1 MDFSRMKR
9 SELQA
14 LCAEHGLGARG
25 SKADLAASLAGAIS
39 AAAAAAAEKVV
50 EVMVGKGCL
59 KRSGNGPNAGSSGAV
74 FKRVTFSLTDKEEE
88 DGEALVVAK
97 VSRRG
102 CQQKC
107 IETVSSAE
115 GFAGE
120 VCVDARV
127 MLSRKNMVNL
137 RAGSGIERRD
147 NLAEE
152 EREIR
157 GASVDKKQ
165 RVNENPKCIADN
177 TQAGVTHRSTRKLIL
192 STADTSIQNQ
202 NDAAEKEGE
211 VIRGAGLA
219 EAEEDRKV
227 VCSSVDCKQKQNIL
241 QYANN
246 VAVNAHA
253 GFSRRSTRKSISST
267 AVETSIQ
274 SQNDPVEKEWEVIGG
289 VGHTMLKRNITG
301 KLKVGDTPAAIIGRG
316 CHHMCTEERGSNSS
330 VEGVTGQVGADAQE
344 TLSKSNAGNSYADS
358 GVESHNIPAE
368 AEGDGTMVRKAVYSK
383 QKQKTLQ
390 NAENIVVNAGA
401 GISQRSTTSSSL
413 LADNVLLYP
422 AVEKKRGRKTTELG
436 IDKKSAEVQDLLTAA
451 SCVIIESKKRQRTK
465 AYCKLAVQKS
475 ARLHVVIEN
484 KSKMKTEVVHL
495 GREVPAVSNSKSDV
509 PRNNAPITRSLRN
522 IDVQNNNTMLEET
535 HVAKKLEKERQP
547 RGSAVGRHQQ
557 FTSSVEEE
565 EQAAAP
571 CESPPLLENA
581 RGEETKS
588 GQYEDVGK
596 RPPVRRSTCNRVV
609 VSQT

>member
-9 SELQA
+9 SELRA
-14 LCAEHGLGARG
+14 LCAEHGLVARG

-39 AAAAAAAEKVV
+39 AAASAAAAEKVV

-74 FKRVTFSLTDKEEE
+74 FKRVTFSLKDKEEE
-88 DGEALVVAK
+88 EAGETLVAAK

-107 IETVSSAE
+107 IETVSSGE

-120 VCVDARV
+120 VCVDAQV
-127 MLSRKNMVNL
+127 LLSRTNMVNL
-137 RAGSGIERRD
+137 QAGSRIERRD

-157 GASVDKKQ
+157 GTSVDKKQ
-165 RVNENPKCIADN
+165 RIRENPKRIADN
-177 TQAGVTHRSTRKLIL
+177 TQAGVSHRSTRKLIL

-211 VIRGAGLA
+211 VIGGAGLA
-219 EAEEDRKV
+219 EAEEDGKV
-227 VCSSVDCKQKQNIL
+227 VHSSVDCKQKQKIL

-246 VAVNAHA
+246 VAANAHV

-267 AVETSIQ
+267 AVDTGIQ
-274 SQNDPVEKEWEVIGG
+274 SQNDPVKKEWEVIGG
-289 VGHTMLKRNITG
+289 AGHTKLKRNITG
-301 KLKVGDTPAAIIGRG
+301 KLKVGDTPAAVIGRG
-316 CHHMCTEERGSNSS
+316 CQYMCTEERGSNSS

-344 TLSKSNAGNSYADS
+344 TLSKSNAGNLYADS
-358 GVESHNIPAE
+358 GVESHNISAV
-368 AEGDGTMVRKAVYSK
+368 AEGDGMVVRKAVDCK

-390 NAENIVVNAGA
+390 NAENIAVNARA
-401 GISQRSTTSSSL
+401 GISQRSTRSSSL
-413 LADNVLLYP
+413 SADNVLLYP
-422 AVEKKRGRKTTELG
+422 AVEKERRRTTAELG

-451 SCVIIESKKRQRTK
+451 SCVIIESKRRQRTK

-475 ARLHVVIEN
+475 AGLPVVIEN
-484 KSKMKTEVVHL
+484 KSKMKTETADL
-495 GREVPAVSNSKSDV
+495 DRQVPAVLSSKSDV

-522 IDVQNNNTMLEET
+522 IAVQNSNTMLEET
-535 HVAKKLEKERQP
+535 HVTKKLEKKRQP
-547 RGSAVGRHQQ
+547 RGSAIGRHQQ
-557 FTSSVEEE
+557 FSSSVEEE

-581 RGEETKS
+581 R
-588 GQYEDVGK
+588 VH
-596 RPPVRRSTCNRVV
+596 
-609 VSQT
+609 